1 MSAPFLKPGSDL
13 PADRRDEPAIPEP
26 SELIDQDWRT
36 AFE

>member
-1 MSAPFLKPGSDL
+1 MSAPFCKPAAPV
-13 PADRRDEPAIPEP
+13 PADRRDETAIPEP